1 MTCCSQDLDYIG
13 ADPVSTKWSVV
24 RGDTSTIRIEF
35 YSPDEVTYL
44 DISTWTFLATAYN
57 RASGADDQLEVIVE
71 DGYVDIVASSDIT
84 ETWGTGIASV
94 VAELSFDLQ
103 VTIDD
108 VVWTPVLGT
117 IVVLGDVTGGIV

>member
-1 MTCCSQDLDYIG
+1 MTCCSQNLDYIG
-13 ADPVSTKWSVV
+13 ADPVITKWSVV
-24 RGDTSTIRIEF
+24 RGDTSSLRIEF
-35 YSPDEVTYL
+35 YNPDEVTYF

-57 RASGADDQLEVIVE
+57 KVSDSQDELEVIAG

-103 VTIDD
+103 VTIDN

-117 IVVLGDVTGGIV
+117 IVVLGDVTGGII